1 MSDSFVTP
9 WPVAQPTSSSVHG
22 IFPGKN
28 TGVVTSDF
36 PSSSIRQF
44 SCFPF
49 HVNSWQLAIHL
60 KILIIESHSVVSDSL
75 RPHGLYRPWNSPG
88 QNTGVGS
95 YFLPKGIFPTQRLN
109 PGLSHCRR
117 ILYHL
122 SQQGSPKLIR
132 IKIKTQQKQYRTE
145 LTKLTLPGKGNAG
158 FPRAS

>member
-1 MSDSFVTP
+1 MTQLTEENSIVIKTAHESKSQDTRISLEGKC
-9 WPVAQPTSSSVHG
+9 WLRG
-22 IFPGKN
+22 ITVIIK
-28 TGVVTSDF
+28 
-36 PSSSIRQF
+36 
-44 SCFPF
+44 
-49 HVNSWQLAIHL
+49 
-60 KILIIESHSVVSDSL
+60 LISKSESHSVVSDSL
-75 RPHGLYRPWNSPG
+75 GPYGLHSPWNSPG

>member
-1 MSDSFVTP
+1 MTQLTEENSIVIKTAHESKSQDTRNSLEGKC
-9 WPVAQPTSSSVHG
+9 WLRG
-22 IFPGKN
+22 ITVIIK
-28 TGVVTSDF
+28 
-36 PSSSIRQF
+36 
-44 SCFPF
+44 
-49 HVNSWQLAIHL
+49 
-60 KILIIESHSVVSDSL
+60 LISKSESHSVVSDSL
-75 RPHGLYRPWNSPG
+75 GPYGLHSPWNSPG